1 MNNFAF
7 GKTMENV
14 RYHRDIKLVT
24 STKQR
29 KKFALE
35 PNYHSSK
42 YISEDMLIM
51 EMKKTEL
58 KMNKPIILAWN
69 YCLIIKPY

>member
-1 MNNFAF
+1 MNNLAF

-29 KKFALE
+29 NKFALE

-69 YCLIIKPY
+69 HCLIIKPY

>member
-29 KKFALE
+29 NKFALE

-58 KMNKPIILAWN
+58 KINKPIILAWN
-69 YCLIIKPY
+69 HCLIIKPY